1 MHKII
6 IIDDST
12 VVRMR
17 IMKILQDFGYSN
29 VFGYNSANT
38 ISSFLKTYLFD
49 VDLIISEINLKGI
62 SGIELLEKI
71 RNSPEFYKTPVILMS
86 ESTDEETIRVA
97 MTAGATDFL
106 QKPFD
111 DETILEKVK
120 SVVTKP
126 LASQYQQILEREVGK
141 LQAIITSEYERALR
155 GSSYVSF
162 IKFITDTGNLNENTK
177 KIKKILRKI
186 DIVENVAEDI
196 FIVLPLTNE
205 AGLEIVIEKLQFR
218 LKKFGINME
227 KIETETFYPDTTKN
241 IEALLTK
248 FLGSYPV

>member
-62 SGIELLEKI
+62 SGYELLEKI
-71 RNSPEFYKTPVILMS
+71 RNSPEFYKTPVILMN
-86 ESTDEETIRVA
+86 ESTDEETIREA

-106 QKPFD
+106 QKPF
-111 DETILEKVK
+111 
-120 SVVTKP
+120 
-126 LASQYQQILEREVGK
+126 
-141 LQAIITSEYERALR
+141 
-155 GSSYVSF
+155 
-162 IKFITDTGNLNENTK
+162 
-177 KIKKILRKI
+177 
-186 DIVENVAEDI
+186 
-196 FIVLPLTNE
+196 
-205 AGLEIVIEKLQFR
+205 
-218 LKKFGINME
+218 
-227 KIETETFYPDTTKN
+227 
-241 IEALLTK
+241 
-248 FLGSYPV
+248 